1 MTTLTMTGNAV
12 AGQGMAAA
20 ASLIMFVPNLVV
32 FIVLQK
38 NVMNTMIHSGIK

>member
-1 MTTLTMTGNAV
+1 MTTLTTTGNAV

-20 ASLIMFVPNLVV
+20 ASLIMFIPNLVIFV
-32 FIVLQK
+32 ILQK

>member
-1 MTTLTMTGNAV
+1 MSTLTTTGNTV

-20 ASLIMFVPNLVV
+20 ASLIMFLPNLLIFV
-32 FIVLQK
+32 ILQR